1 MSIFHGCHPILV
13 ALVWELT
20 QKNNQVA
27 PGLFSG
33 LLRLFMQNW
42 KVPTLDRR
50 VSQKQAQDTIGVGR
64 FRGGRGAAR
73 AEEAQGTPTQIQGS
87 PSILVYEDKLVVIIG
102 TSSGLGRKTAEAF
115 FE

>member
-1 MSIFHGCHPILV
+1 MGADS
-13 ALVWELT
+13 
-20 QKNNQVA
+20 KKNQVA
-27 PGLFSG
+27 PGLFPG

-50 VSQKQAQDTIGVGR
+50 VSQKQAQDMIGVDSLR
-64 FRGGRGAAR
+64 VGGGGAR
-73 AEEAQGTPTQIQGS
+73 AEDAQGTPTQSQIS
-87 PSILVYEDKLVVIIG
+87 TSILVYEDKLVVIIG